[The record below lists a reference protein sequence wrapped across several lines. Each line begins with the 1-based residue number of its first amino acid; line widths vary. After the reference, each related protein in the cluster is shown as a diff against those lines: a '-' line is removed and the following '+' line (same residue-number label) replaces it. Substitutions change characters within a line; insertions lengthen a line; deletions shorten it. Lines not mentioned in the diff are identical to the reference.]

1 MRIMSLPEDFKLTGD
16 HKQQSERV
24 GRMVPPL
31 MMKAL
36 AESIYNKVLK
46 PYKELSN
53 D

>member
-1 MRIMSLPEDFKLTGD
+1 MSLSEDFKLTGD

-36 AESIYNKVLK
+36 AESVYNKVLK
-46 PYKELSN
+46 PYKELN